1 MTFGS
6 TGLLPRGNETTTF
19 SPSERPPENLNP
31 DQFVTGSQ
39 PRSALERR
47 TWWILVTWIF
57 IAAGMLRLFDLDLT
71 PLHHDEGVNGL
82 FLTNLVGPAHRYQYD
97 PTNYHGP
104 TLYYFAWLSA
114 KLFGLTTVAIRFVPA
129 FFGLVTVSLL
139 LALRRPLGDVGAIA
153 AAALLAVSP
162 GAVYLSRYFI
172 HESLLVCFTLAAVVA
187 VERFCQ
193 SGRPVFVIL
202 AALSVGLMF
211 ATKETAPISTG
222 VLMLAAVGAWCV
234 ANYPTSRQPRV
245 VLRHLL
251 ERWRTAHAAL
261 QSRCGG
267 RGALLWSMAAGFVTF
282 LAIEILFY
290 SSLFTHWS
298 GLLDALKSFAFWA
311 HTGTSAHVRSGL
323 IYVSWLAQE
332 ELPVL
337 ALGAFGAG
345 LAWWRRDNRFALFT
359 ALWGLGILAA
369 YSIVPYKT
377 PWLTLNMILPLAIIA
392 GYAVEVE
399 YTTRPRARR
408 QALMPVV
415 AMVLAV
421 GVYQAVSLSF
431 VHYDDE
437 RYPYVYAHT
446 QRDVLRLIDTIN
458 RLAVRSPAP
467 LTIAIT
473 SPDHFPLSWYL
484 RYYQTSFY
492 GHVVPT
498 EDPVVIG
505 AERQAKELT
514 DNLGDRYTQ
523 VDSYALRPGVRLVIY
538 VRRDLTKP

>member
-1 MTFGS
+1 
-6 TGLLPRGNETTTF
+6 
-19 SPSERPPENLNP
+19 
-31 DQFVTGSQ
+31 
-39 PRSALERR
+39 
-47 TWWILVTWIF
+47 
-57 IAAGMLRLFDLDLT
+57 MLRLYDLDLT

-82 FLTNLVGPAHRYQYD
+82 FLTNLVGPAHHYQYD

-104 TLYYFAWLSA
+104 TLYYFAWVSA
-114 KLFGLTTVAIRFVPA
+114 KLFGLTTVAIRLVPA
-129 FFGLVTVSLL
+129 LFGLVTVGLV
-139 LALRRPLGDVGAIA
+139 LALRQPLGDIGALA

-172 HESLLVCFTLAAVVA
+172 HETLLVCFTVALVVA

-193 SGRPVFVIL
+193 SGRRVFVIL
-202 AALSVGLMF
+202 AAASAGLMF

-222 VLMLAAVGAWCV
+222 VLLLAVVGAWCV
-234 ANYPTSRQPRV
+234 APHQPLGQPRLIV
-245 VLRHLL
+245 RHLL
-251 ERWRTAHAAL
+251 ERARTAYAAL
-261 QSRCGG
+261 QTRCGG
-267 RGALLWSMAAGFVTF
+267 RGRLLLLIAAALVTF

-311 HTGTSAHVRSGL
+311 HTGTSAHVRSWS

-337 ALGAFGAG
+337 ILGAFGAG
-345 LAWWRRDNRFALFT
+345 LAWWRRDDRFALFA

-369 YSIVPYKT
+369 YSLVPYKT
-377 PWLTLNMILPLAIIA
+377 PWLTLNIILPLAILA
-392 GYAVEVE
+392 GYAAEVA
-399 YTTRPRARR
+399 YTTRPRIRGAFV
-408 QALMPVV
+408 PIV

-421 GVYQAVSLSF
+421 GLSQAVNLSF

-446 QRDVLRLIDTIN
+446 QRDVLRLIDAIN
-458 RLAVRSPAP
+458 GLAVRSPTP

-484 RYYQTSFY
+484 RYYQTGFY

-498 EDPVVIG
+498 EDPIVIG
-505 AERQAKELT
+505 SERQAKELT
-514 DNLGDRYTQ
+514 DTLGDRYTQ
-523 VDSYALRPGVRLVIY
+523 VNSYALRSGVRLVLY
-538 VRRDLTKP
+538 VRRDLTKS